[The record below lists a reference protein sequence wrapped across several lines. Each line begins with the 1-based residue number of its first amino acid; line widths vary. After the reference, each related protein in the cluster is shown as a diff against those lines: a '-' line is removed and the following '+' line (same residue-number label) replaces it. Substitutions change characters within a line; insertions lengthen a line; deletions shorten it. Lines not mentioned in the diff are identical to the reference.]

1 MPKATGH
8 YVVARSHRLR
18 ADRVIFEC
26 LQRLLAPSLLH
37 LAHEPSKRTSMS
49 NTWILTIALLTFFT
63 ALTAFISIRYYK
75 RNNEEK
81 MWKLLGLRIGHMQ
94 EAVIVGMGLTVCTL
108 LVMKWSGCLV

>member
-1 MPKATGH
+1 MP
-8 YVVARSHRLR
+8 
-18 ADRVIFEC
+18 
-26 LQRLLAPSLLH
+26 
-37 LAHEPSKRTSMS
+37 